1 MYILTIETS
10 CDETA
15 AAIGL
20 VIKDKVKILS
30 HVVSSQVK
38 LHAAWGGVVPDLAA
52 REHLKNLAPTV
63 NQTFKKAGF
72 SSPAAGFNK
81 IDLIGV
87 TSGPGLAPALI
98 TGLNYAKTLSFFWK
112 KPLVPVNHLEG
123 HLYAPWIDEE
133 RELGLKEDIF
143 PALGLLVSG
152 GHTLLI
158 EFKSHL
164 KYRILGGTLDDAVG
178 EAFDKV
184 ARIMGLGYPGGP
196 VVSRTALKGCPDF
209 NFSVPLRSSKD
220 LNFSFSGLK
229 TAVLYKALTLS
240 KNKSIKEILGR
251 APKPELDLNLNNQQ
265 KADLSKAFEDAAVA
279 ALELK
284 VLKALKMKKYRS
296 FILGGG
302 VAANKILRKKLSEA
316 INKNYPELRIFLP
329 RIEHTGDNAA
339 MLIPPT
345 YLKFVAAKLKKNSGK
360 FVDNWKKI
368 EIDPNLKLAV

>member
-15 AAIGL
+15 AAIGS
-20 VIKDKVKILS
+20 VVKDRVKVLA
-30 HVVSSQVK
+30 HVVSSQIK

-52 REHLKNLAPTV
+52 REHLKNLTPTIE
-63 NQTFKKAGF
+63 QSFKEAGF
-72 SSPAAGFNK
+72 ASPADGFKK

-87 TSGPGLAPALI
+87 TNGPGLAPALI
-98 TGLNYAKTLSFFWK
+98 TGLNYAKTLSFLWK

-133 RELGLKEDIF
+133 QKLKLTEDIF

-158 EFKSHL
+158 EFKNHL
-164 KYRILGGTLDDAVG
+164 KYKILGGTLDDAVG

-184 ARIMGLGYPGGP
+184 ARILGLGYPGGP
-196 VVSRTALKGCPDF
+196 IISRIALDGRPDF
-209 NFSVPLRSSKD
+209 NFSIPLRGSQD

-229 TAVLYKALTLS
+229 TAALYKALTLS
-240 KNKSIKEILGR
+240 KNKSIKEVLGR
-251 APKPELDLNLNNQQ
+251 APKPELDIKLNDQQ
-265 KADLSKAFEDAAVA
+265 RADLARAFEDTAVA

-302 VAANKILRKKLSEA
+302 VAANQLLRIKIVES
-316 INKNYPELRIFLP
+316 INKKDPSVKIFLP
-329 RIEHTGDNAA
+329 RMEHTGDNAA
-339 MLIPPT
+339 MLLPPT
-345 YLKFVAAKLKKNSGK
+345 YLKFVSDKSKNSGK

-368 EIDPNLKLAV
+368 EIDPNLKLAD